1 MKVLLVLLALFLPIA
16 DLFPAPQ
23 AQTSLRLRTRE
34 REAIYKTLNPDYQHF
49 YDLIS
54 YIATDHEKDIF
65 LMLDNDRDRQ
75 AYINIFW
82 NQRDPTKGT
91 PENEFKEE
99 HLRRFE
105 YANYYFRHGSPMPGW
120 KTDRGRI
127 HIILGPP
134 LSREAIDSKELY
146 PVEIWDYHGGGD
158 TGLPPAFRV
167 VFYKKWGHG
176 DFQLYVP
183 GVDTP
188 DLLLVKEI
196 AQIDIADY
204 EAVYSRIHNINP
216 TVAEASLTLLPGDRS
231 YGLRPSP
238 QSPLIISSIMD
249 FPKRRLNLSYATSFL
264 RYKGLVTV
272 EDSTDFINSRKT
284 TFLYYHPALD
294 LHLLHFAVLPERLS
308 VDYSPERDKY
318 YFNYKLAVSIKRGE
332 ETFYQ
337 YNKTYPFYHSEN
349 ELQTTLAGGLII
361 ADFMPVIPG
370 EWDLMIL
377 LQNSVNN
384 EFTFFEERISV
395 PPRKKD
401 HPVIWGP
408 LLAQELE
415 RDPQV
420 AMFPFHFI
428 DTKIKITCENLFG
441 RQEKP
446 NVFFAVSTE
455 DENAGLSVKIE
466 VQSHPGTGDFS
477 RSQSIQLPTGKNYHQ
492 MHVPLETLEPGIY
505 RLNLQLMNNGA
516 EILAEKNL
524 DFTISTLAVIPRPP
538 AAFGTVPPRN
548 VFALYA
554 VAAGQHERAGETETA
569 LRLYEKALQMSPRA
583 PELLKTFAAFLLQNK
598 KPQRA
603 LEIIQ
608 PLQENQETLFD
619 YHAIR
624 GKALLG
630 QERPREAITSLIRAN
645 EIYNSDITVL
655 NSLGLAFMQTGQAD
669 EARRAFAASLRLD
682 GNQAEI
688 KKILAELDRKE
699 SEKPKKE

>member
-1 MKVLLVLLALFLPIA
+1 MKVILAFLALFFA
-16 DLFPAPQ
+16 VGDLFPAPQ
-23 AQTSLRLRTRE
+23 TQTSMRLRTRE
-34 REAIYKTLNPDYQHF
+34 REAIYKTLNPDYQQF

-54 YIATDHEKDIF
+54 YIATDHEKDVF

-105 YANYYFRHGSPMPGW
+105 YANYYFRHGSPMSGW

-127 HIILGPP
+127 YIILGPP
-134 LSREAIDSKELY
+134 MSRDAIDSKEIY
-146 PVEIWDYHGGGD
+146 PLEIWDYHGGGD

-188 DLLLVKEI
+188 DMLLVKEI
-196 AQIDIADY
+196 AQLDVADY
-204 EAVYSRIHNINP
+204 EAVYRKIHNINP
-216 TVAEASLTLLPGDRS
+216 TVAEASLTLIPGDRS

-238 QSPLIISSIMD
+238 QSPLIISSILE
-249 FPKRRLNLSYATSFL
+249 FPKRKLNISYATSFL

-272 EDSTDFINSRKT
+272 EDSTDFINNKKT
-284 TFLYYHPALD
+284 TYLYYNPALD

-308 VDYSPERDKY
+308 VEYSPERDKY
-318 YFNYKLAVSIKRGE
+318 YFNYKLAVSVKHGE
-332 ETFYQ
+332 ETLYQ
-337 YNKTYPFYHSEN
+337 YNKTYPFYHTEN
-349 ELQTTLAGGLII
+349 DLQTSLAGGLII
-361 ADFMPVIPG
+361 ADFLPVIPG

-395 PPRKKD
+395 PQRKNEEA
-401 HPVIWGP
+401 VIWGP
-408 LLAQELE
+408 LLTHELE

-420 AMFPFHFI
+420 ALFPFHFI
-428 DTKIKITCENLFG
+428 DTRTKISCEAIFG
-441 RQEKP
+441 RQETP
-446 NVFFAVSTE
+446 NVFFAVE
-455 DENAGLSVKIE
+455 PGAENEGLSVDLE
-466 VQSHPGTGDFS
+466 LQSHPGTGDFS
-477 RSQSIQLPTGKNYHQ
+477 RSQKVKLPSGSKFHQ
-492 MHVPLETLEPGIY
+492 QHLALEGLQPGIY
-505 RLNLQLMNNGA
+505 RLTLQLKNNNA
-516 EILAEKNL
+516 ETLAERQV

-554 VAAGQHERAGETETA
+554 VAAGQYDRRGDADMA
-569 LRLYEKALQMSPRA
+569 DQLYEKALQMNGRA
-583 PELLKTFAAFLLQNK
+583 PELLKTYAAFLLQHNR
-598 KPQRA
+598 PQRT

-630 QERPREAITSLIRAN
+630 QEKPREAVISLVRAN

-655 NSLGLAFMQTGQAD
+655 NSLGLAFMQTGQTD
-669 EARRAFAASLRLD
+669 EARRAFNASLRLD
-682 GNQAEI
+682 GKQPEI
-688 KKILAELDRKE
+688 RRVLAELDGKE
-699 SEKPKKE
+699 REKQKKE